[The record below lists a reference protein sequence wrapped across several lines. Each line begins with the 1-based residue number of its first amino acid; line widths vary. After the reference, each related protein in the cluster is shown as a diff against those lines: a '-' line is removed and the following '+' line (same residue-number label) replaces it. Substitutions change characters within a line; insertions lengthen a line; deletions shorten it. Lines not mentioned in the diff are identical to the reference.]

1 MAALAAVGYA
11 LRGIAPSRMN
21 FSARRARH
29 SGRVRSDLYPDR
41 VHRRRIHPITTTLS
55 CTPLGKVTALTEAG
69 DPAGGQT
76 CAYDALDRLVDFA
89 SPCPA
94 AAAWPVFRRR
104 TPTARG
110 WLGWGVE
117 PLCYGN
123 LSSWKCARR

>member
-55 CTPLGKVTALTEAG
+55 RTPLSKVTALTEAG
-69 DPAGGQT
+69 DPAGGQACT
-76 CAYDALDRLVDFA
+76 YHALDRLVDFA
-89 SPCPA
+89 PA
-94 AAAWPVFRRR
+94 R
-104 TPTARG
+104 
-110 WLGWGVE
+110 LGVE
-117 PLCYGN
+117 LLCYGN
-123 LSSWKCARR
+123 LSYWKCAWR